1 MREHGPEAV
10 LAVPDKLSSDPWEAW
25 RSRSVRVGYRV
36 ERGYSFGKELG
47 SRLAGAPLGELALQA
62 NILPLEDD
70 NMPTSFLGRTIC
82 TFPGAV
88 GTGP

>member
-1 MREHGPEAV
+1 MGLRLSLRSLTSCPPTHGKRGEAGQFV
-10 LAVPDKLSSDPWEAW
+10 WTI
-25 RSRSVRVGYRV
+25 